1 MVVGR
6 LGTLRYLVS
15 DNAHNRK
22 IIRHVL
28 RETLARILR
37 MKVQRV
43 ISYAQRVE
51 QDIESVIYRGGI
63 YAGWHISQMGAFTGC
78 IKHIV
83 VWKRDRKTLDL
94 TRCKFVIAL
103 PSTVTD
109 RLVAPSMKSE
119 DALRSLLTGMLLES
133 CPHTLGVLMF
143 TLFMTGR

>member
-51 QDIESVIYRGGI
+51 QDIESVIYRRGI
-63 YAGWHISQMGAFTGC
+63 YAGWHISQVGAFTGC

-83 VWKRDRKTLDL
+83 VWKRDRKNLRLDAL
-94 TRCKFVIAL
+94 LAL